1 MAEVMLEVI
10 SDGCDSVRRFSVWR
24 RLSSLCSGRGWGA
37 MRFGA
42 VAGADDEFD
51 GVELGRGGDVE
62 RQPLGRRTSSG
73 SSSAGGSGEMRW
85 VSGLVLFRVPG
96 GGVGYAGQVLL
107 CAGVRSF
114 VEFLGVRSSR
124 LL

>member
-1 MAEVMLEVI
+1 MAEVMLEII

-24 RLSSLCSGRGWGA
+24 RLSSLCSGRGWDA

-85 VSGLVLFRVPG
+85 VGGWMGWCFFGCEVGVLAMQSNSCFARG
-96 GGVGYAGQVLL
+96 CEALL
-107 CAGVRSF
+107 SF
-114 VEFLGVRSSR
+114 WA
-124 LL
+124 